1 MDVDSSSDDS
11 SSDKDSSSSNDMETG
26 IERHVRELENDDA
39 RVAAAAVEA
48 LGRLADESDNDAN
61 CAAIVEAGGIP
72 AFLAFLATNGSAEGQ
87 KWAARALRK
96 LASKN
101 TANKVAIVEAGGIEA
116 IVTLVANGSGGDDVL
131 EEATGVLR
139 KLARNATNRA
149 AIFERLVGFLSRGA
163 AARSQYQ
170 ATFALLGLASNDA
183 NRVAI
188 VAAGAVDRQG
198 GLIALIFHA
207 DMRLKLVAS
216 AVLGALGLDRIASRV
231 ETLQAENESLEAE
244 NESLQAE
251 NESLTSRLEAKCVV
265 CFERA
270 PDVVFMPCFHVVS
283 CRDCGLHED
292 VSKCPICRVPIE
304 QKHRVYVS

>member
-11 SSDKDSSSSNDMETG
+11 SSDDDSSSGDDMETD
-26 IERHVRELENDDA
+26 IERHVRELDYSLERQLDLRISKKFETYDA

-149 AIFERLVGFLSRGA
+149 ARTA
-163 AARSQYQ
+163 ACARKSTRARS
-170 ATFALLGLASNDA
+170 
-183 NRVAI
+183 
-188 VAAGAVDRQG
+188 AA
-198 GLIALIFHA
+198 
-207 DMRLKLVAS
+207 
-216 AVLGALGLDRIASRV
+216 
-231 ETLQAENESLEAE
+231 
-244 NESLQAE
+244 
-251 NESLTSRLEAKCVV
+251 
-265 CFERA
+265 
-270 PDVVFMPCFHVVS
+270 
-283 CRDCGLHED
+283 
-292 VSKCPICRVPIE
+292 CP
-304 QKHRVYVS
+304 